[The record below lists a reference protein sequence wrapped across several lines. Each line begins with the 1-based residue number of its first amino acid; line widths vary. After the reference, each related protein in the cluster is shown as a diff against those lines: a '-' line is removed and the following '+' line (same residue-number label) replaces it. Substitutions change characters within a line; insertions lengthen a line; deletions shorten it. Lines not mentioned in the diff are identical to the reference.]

1 MTWGL
6 GQTSAST
13 TMGVTLKIEA
23 LVFNL
28 CQKLVKENFI
38 ECDYQN
44 RIVKIE
50 VNVQFNVLNK
60 EFCSRLDRILL
71 AFMLQLVESK
81 ICDSEAEPPTGADYL
96 HLCRYL
102 HFSRFTLQT

>member
-1 MTWGL
+1 
-6 GQTSAST
+6 
-13 TMGVTLKIEA
+13 MGVTLKIEA

-81 ICDSEAEPPTGADYL
+81 ICDSEAEPPLREQIICICADICTFPDL
-96 HLCRYL
+96 HYR
-102 HFSRFTLQT
+102 HEQTSAPFDKVSI

>member
-1 MTWGL
+1 
-6 GQTSAST
+6 
-13 TMGVTLKIEA
+13 MGVTLKIEA

-50 VNVQFNVLNK
+50 VNAQFNVLNK

-81 ICDSEAEPPTGADYL
+81 ICDSEAEPPTGAEYL

>member
-1 MTWGL
+1 M
-6 GQTSAST
+6 
-13 TMGVTLKIEA
+13 KIEA

-81 ICDSEAEPPTGADYL
+81 ICDSEVLLRKLKHLLVAVLREPQP
-96 HLCRYL
+96 R
-102 HFSRFTLQT
+102 

>member
-1 MTWGL
+1 
-6 GQTSAST
+6 
-13 TMGVTLKIEA
+13 MGVTLKIEA

-50 VNVQFNVLNK
+50 VNVYYIYY
-60 EFCSRLDRILL
+60 EYILYN
-71 AFMLQLVESK
+71 F
-81 ICDSEAEPPTGADYL
+81 I
-96 HLCRYL
+96 
-102 HFSRFTLQT
+102 FSWIYFV

>member
-1 MTWGL
+1 
-6 GQTSAST
+6 
-13 TMGVTLKIEA
+13 MGVTLKIEA

-44 RIVKIE
+44 RIE
-50 VNVQFNVLNK
+50 VNAQFNVLNK

-71 AFMLQLVESK
+71 AFML
-81 ICDSEAEPPTGADYL
+81 
-96 HLCRYL
+96 
-102 HFSRFTLQT
+102 